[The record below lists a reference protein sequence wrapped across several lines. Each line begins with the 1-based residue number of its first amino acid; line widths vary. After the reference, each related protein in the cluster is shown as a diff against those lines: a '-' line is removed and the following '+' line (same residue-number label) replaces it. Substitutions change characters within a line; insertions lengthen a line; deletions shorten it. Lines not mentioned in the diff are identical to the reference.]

1 MSIKKKLVTAI
12 TTAGLLAGL
21 FGSAFVPTA
30 NAAAVADPTDA
41 QASIRCV
48 ASTVDADVVS
58 QGAADGTCYALAG
71 KTVSVT
77 LDLDGEADMTGDTMV
92 AGITFNAP
100 SGGEVFVEFDTEYA
114 DVYKSINNRVI
125 TFMAITSGGA
135 SVTVSGAIKS
145 HATVGSSYTYT
156 LKDNDGL
163 TVGSLIVIS
172 VAAGTAGIANATE
185 SSATAV
191 CTAGTGGAALV
202 AMGGA
207 TCAASQIASIAAG
220 GIFSVDIVTEDAYG
234 AVITTAGYV
243 TATLTGTATGGLGLE
258 TDGDCTDFADSTTA
272 TAQATPDGADA
283 ICYLSD
289 GTAGTAK
296 IVITRGPLV
305 ETRNLIVQG
314 SVASIVIDAPGNMV
328 SDGGLENDAFW
339 DGLSVTCKDSAGNVY
354 GDGGGVAYDGYD
366 ETAAIDGVNTGCGSA
381 ALTFTVLDGADSS
394 AGTYTDL
401 STTGTQVAAHV
412 ASQFSD
418 NGVGAV
424 VAGATVLD
432 TGTSEARNGY
442 WDIPASVCA
451 EDTEGLTRKIKVTAG
466 LINSNTETLTCVANA
481 VKITGVTVLTTGTS
495 GSATG
500 GAVGQTIKYS
510 VTATDGY
517 GRAAGVGASFTFT
530 TTNSWTTAGTA
541 VISFNNGT
549 GTGSITLPAN
559 SGAQYRVLSAT
570 DADEV
575 TSGAQG
581 FSQKISFT
589 VTNAVDALVDYAI
602 TAVKSKVTG
611 SNFAAKATVKVEV
624 ENATKGTVKVYTRK
638 ANAAG
643 QVVYTVAGRG
653 TFYVTMYT
661 GLAGA
666 EVLSNTV
673 TVKR

>member
-30 NAAAVADPTDA
+30 NAAAVADPVDA

-58 QGAADGTCYALAG
+58 QGAADGTCYALPG

-100 SGGEVFVEFDTEYA
+100 SGGEVFVEYDAEYA
-114 DVYKSINNRVI
+114 TATKSVNNRVI
-125 TFMAITSGGA
+125 TFGAITSAGA
-135 SVTVSGAIKS
+135 SVAVTGAIKS
-145 HATVGSSYTYT
+145 HATAGSSYTYT
-156 LKDNDGL
+156 LKDNDGV
-163 TVGSLIVIS
+163 TVGSLIVTS

-207 TCAASQIASIAAG
+207 TCTASQIASIAIST
-220 GIFSVDIVTEDAYG
+220 IFSVNIVTEDAYG

-258 TDGDCTDFADSTTA
+258 TDGDCTGFADSTSA
-272 TAQATPDGADA
+272 TVQATPDGADA

-305 ETRNLIVQG
+305 ETRNLIVRG

-339 DGLSVTCKDSAGNVY
+339 EGLSVTCKDSAANVY
-354 GDGGGVAYDGYD
+354 GDGGGVAQDG
-366 ETAAIDGVNTGCGSA
+366 ETAASQIDGVNTGCGSA

-401 STTGTQVAAHV
+401 STTNTLVAAHV
-412 ASQFSD
+412 AGQFTD
-418 NGVGAV
+418 DA
-424 VAGATVLD
+424 
-432 TGTSEARNGY
+432 TGTVAAGSEARNGY

-451 EDTEGLTRKIKVTAG
+451 ADTEGLTRKIKVTAG

-570 DADEV
+570 DADQV

-589 VTNAVDALVDYAI
+589 VTNAVDALVDYVI

-661 GLAGA
+661 GAAGA

>member
-30 NAAAVADPTDA
+30 NAAAVADPVDA

-48 ASTVDADVVS
+48 APTVDADVVS
-58 QGAADGTCYALAG
+58 QGAADGTCYALPG

-100 SGGEVFVEFDTEYA
+100 SGGEVFVEYDAEYA
-114 DVYKSINNRVI
+114 TATKSVNNRVI
-125 TFMAITSGGA
+125 TFGAITSAGA
-135 SVTVSGAIKS
+135 SVAVTGAIKS
-145 HATVGSSYTYT
+145 HATAGSSYTYT
-156 LKDNDGL
+156 VKDNDGV
-163 TVGSLIVIS
+163 TVGSLIVTS

-207 TCAASQIASIAAG
+207 TCTASQIASIAIST
-220 GIFSVDIVTEDAYG
+220 IFSVDIVTEDAYG

-258 TDGDCTDFADSTTA
+258 TDGDCTGFADSTSA
-272 TAQATPDGADA
+272 TVQATPDGADA

-339 DGLSVTCKDSAGNVY
+339 EGLSVTCKDSAGNVY
-354 GDGGGVAYDGYD
+354 GDGGGIAQDGA
-366 ETAAIDGVNTGCGSA
+366 TAAYQIDGVNIGCGSA
-381 ALTFTVLDGADSS
+381 ALAFTVLDGADSS

-401 STTGTQVAAHV
+401 STTGTLVVDHVAGQFTDDATGTVAA
-412 ASQFSD
+412 
-418 NGVGAV
+418 G
-424 VAGATVLD
+424 
-432 TGTSEARNGY
+432 SEAHNGY

-451 EDTEGLTRKIKVTAG
+451 ADTEGLTRKIKVTAG

-570 DADEV
+570 DADQV

-589 VTNAVDALVDYAI
+589 VTNAVDALVDYVI

-661 GLAGA
+661 GAAGA

>member
-30 NAAAVADPTDA
+30 NAADITAATT
-41 QASIRCV
+41 
-48 ASTVDADVVS
+48 STLQCAAATTDADVVS

-71 KTVSVT
+71 KTVT
-77 LDLDGEADMTGDTMV
+77 LLVEVDDADSTNTAADTFV
-92 AGITFNAP
+92 AGLKITAP
-100 SGGEVFVEFDTEYA
+100 SGSEVFSDFDTEA
-114 DVYKSINNRVI
+114 PTQVKSSNGRVLSYGVI
-125 TFMAITSGGA
+125 TAVGTSGA
-135 SVTVSGAIKS
+135 SFTMAVKS
-145 HATVGSSYTYT
+145 HATAGSSYTI
-156 LKDNDGL
+156 LLELADGTDL
-163 TVGSLIVIS
+163 ASLIITS
-172 VAAGTAGIANATE
+172 VAAGSAGVANATE

-207 TCAASQIASIAAG
+207 TCTASQIASIAAG
-220 GIFSVDIVTEDAYG
+220 GIFSVNIVTEDAYG
-234 AVITTAGYV
+234 AVVTTAGYV

-258 TDGDCTDFADSTTA
+258 TDGDCTSFANSTSTTV
-272 TAQATPDGADA
+272 QATPDGADA

-289 GTAGTAK
+289 GTPGTAK

-328 SDGGLENDAFW
+328 SDGGLENTAFW
-339 DGLSVTCKDSAGNVY
+339 EGLSVTCKDSAGNVY
-354 GDGGGVAYDGYD
+354 GDGGGIAQDGETDAYQ
-366 ETAAIDGVNTGCGSA
+366 IDGVNTGCGSA
-381 ALTFTVLDGADSS
+381 ALAFTVLDGDDSS
-394 AGTYTDL
+394 AGSYTDL
-401 STTGTQVAAHV
+401 STTNTLVAAHV
-412 ASQFSD
+412 AGQFTD
-418 NGVGAV
+418 DAAGT
-424 VAGATVLD
+424 VAAG
-432 TGTSEARNGY
+432 SEARNGY

-451 EDTEGLTRKIKVTAG
+451 ASTEGLTRKIKVTAG
-466 LINSNTETLTCVANA
+466 LINSNTETLTCVSNT

-530 TTNSWTTAGTA
+530 TTSSWTTAST
-541 VISFNNGT
+541 VTIKFNNGT

-570 DADEV
+570 DADQV

-589 VTNAVDALVDYAI
+589 VTNAVDALVDYVI
-602 TAVKSKVTG
+602 TKSGAKVTG
-611 SNFAAKATVKVEV
+611 SNFASRATVKVED
-624 ENATKGTVKVYTRK
+624 ENATKGTVKVFTRK

-643 QVVYTVAGRG
+643 KVVYTVAGRG

-661 GLAGA
+661 GAAGA

>member
-30 NAAAVADPTDA
+30 NAAAVADPTAA

-58 QGAADGTCYALAG
+58 QGAADDTCYALPG

-100 SGGEVFVEFDTEYA
+100 SGGEVFVEYDTEYA
-114 DVYKSINNRVI
+114 TATKSVNNRVI
-125 TFMAITSGGA
+125 TFGAITSAGA
-135 SVTVSGAIKS
+135 SVAVTGAIKS
-145 HATVGSSYTYT
+145 HATAGSSYTYT
-156 LKDNDGL
+156 VKDNDGV
-163 TVGSLIVIS
+163 TVGSLIVTS

-207 TCAASQIASIAAG
+207 TCTASQIASIAIST
-220 GIFSVDIVTEDAYG
+220 IFSVNLVTEDAYG

-258 TDGDCTDFADSTTA
+258 TDGDCTGFANSTSTTV
-272 TAQATPDGADA
+272 QATPDGADA

-339 DGLSVTCKDSAGNVY
+339 DGLSVTCKDSAANVY
-354 GDGGGVAYDGYD
+354 GDGGGVAQDG
-366 ETAAIDGVNTGCGSA
+366 ETAASQIDGVNTGCGSA

-401 STTGTQVAAHV
+401 STTNTLVAAHV
-412 ASQFSD
+412 AGQFTD
-418 NGVGAV
+418 DAAGT
-424 VAGATVLD
+424 VAAG
-432 TGTSEARNGY
+432 SEARNGY

-451 EDTEGLTRKIKVTAG
+451 QDTEGLTRKIKVTAG

-570 DADEV
+570 DADQV

-611 SNFAAKATVKVEV
+611 SNFAAKAPVKVEV

-661 GLAGA
+661 GAAGA

>member
-1 MSIKKKLVTAI
+1 MSIKKKLVTAV

-21 FGSAFVPTA
+21 FGSAFVPAA
-30 NAAAVADPTDA
+30 NAAVFAAAT
-41 QASIRCV
+41 
-48 ASTVDADVVS
+48 ASTLQCATVAADADVVS

-71 KTVSVT
+71 KTVT
-77 LDLDGEADMTGDTMV
+77 LLVELDGAAANTAADTIA
-92 AGITFNAP
+92 AGLTITAP
-100 SGGEVFVEFDTEYA
+100 SGSEVFAEYDSEMSA
-114 DVYKSINNRVI
+114 VLKSSNGRVLSYGVI
-125 TFMAITSGGA
+125 TAAGTSGA
-135 SVTVSGAIKS
+135 SFTVAVKS
-145 HATVGSSYTYT
+145 HATAGSSYTFNVVAADGTTTIAT
-156 LKDNDGL
+156 LII
-163 TVGSLIVIS
+163 TS

-207 TCAASQIASIAAG
+207 TCTASQIASIAAG
-220 GIFSVDIVTEDAYG
+220 GIFSVNIVTEDAYG
-234 AVITTAGYV
+234 AVVTTAGYV

-258 TDGDCTDFADSTTA
+258 TDGDCTGFTDSTSA

-339 DGLSVTCKDSAGNVY
+339 EGLSVTCKDSAANVY
-354 GDGGGVAYDGYD
+354 GDGGGVAQDG
-366 ETAAIDGVNTGCGSA
+366 ETAASQIDGVNTGCGSA

-401 STTGTQVAAHV
+401 STTNTLVADHVAGQFTDDATGTVAA
-412 ASQFSD
+412 
-418 NGVGAV
+418 G
-424 VAGATVLD
+424 
-432 TGTSEARNGY
+432 SEARNGY

-451 EDTEGLTRKIKVTAG
+451 ADTEGLTRKIKVTAG
-466 LINSNTETLTCVANA
+466 LINSNTETLTCVANK

-570 DADEV
+570 DADQV

-661 GLAGA
+661 GAAGA

>member
-1 MSIKKKLVTAI
+1 VSIKKKLVTAI

-21 FGSAFVPTA
+21 FGSAFVPAA
-30 NAAAVADPTDA
+30 NAAVIVADA
-41 QASIRCV
+41 
-48 ASTVDADVVS
+48 ASTLQCATAAADADVVS

-71 KTVSVT
+71 KTVTLLVELDDATANTAADTFAYGVT
-77 LDLDGEADMTGDTMV
+77 
-92 AGITFNAP
+92 INAP
-100 SGGEVFVEFDTEYA
+100 SGSEVFA
-114 DVYKSINNRVI
+114 DADSEAPTVLKSSNGRILTYGVI
-125 TFMAITSGGA
+125 TAVGTSGA
-135 SVTVSGAIKS
+135 SFTAAVKS
-145 HATVGSSYTYT
+145 HATAGSSYTFT
-156 LKDNDGL
+156 LKAVDGT
-163 TVGSLIVIS
+163 TVASLIITS

-191 CTAGTGGAALV
+191 CTAGTGGAALA

-207 TCAASQIASIAAG
+207 TCAVSQIASIAASA
-220 GIFSVDIVTEDAYG
+220 IFSVNLVTEDAYG

-243 TATLTGTATGGLGLE
+243 TATLTGTATGGIGLE
-258 TDGDCTDFADSTTA
+258 TDGDCTGFANSTSTTV
-272 TAQATPDGADA
+272 QATPDGADA
-283 ICYLSD
+283 ICFLSD

-305 ETRNLIVQG
+305 ETRNLIVHG
-314 SVASIVIDAPGNMV
+314 SVASIVIDAPSNMV
-328 SDGGLENDAFW
+328 ADGGLENDAFEE
-339 DGLSVTCKDSAGNVY
+339 GLSVTCKDSTGNVY
-354 GDGGGVAYDGYD
+354 GDGGGVAQDG
-366 ETAAIDGVNTGCGSA
+366 ETAASQIDGVNTGCGSA

-401 STTGTQVAAHV
+401 STTGTLVADHVAGQFTDDAVGTVAA
-412 ASQFSD
+412 
-418 NGVGAV
+418 G
-424 VAGATVLD
+424 
-432 TGTSEARNGY
+432 SEARNGY

-451 EDTEGLTRKIKVTAG
+451 AGKEGETRKIKVTAG
-466 LINSNTETLTCVANA
+466 LITSNTETLTCVSNT
-481 VKITGVTVLTTGTS
+481 VKITGITVLTTGTS

-510 VTATDGY
+510 VAATDGY

-541 VISFNNGT
+541 TISFSNGT
-549 GTGSITLPAN
+549 GTGSITLPSN
-559 SGAQYRVLSAT
+559 SGVQYRVLSAT
-570 DADEV
+570 DADQV

-589 VTNAVDALVDYAI
+589 VTNQVDALVDYAL
-602 TAVKSKVTG
+602 TKSGAKVTG
-611 SNFAAKATVKVEV
+611 SNFASRATVKVEV
-624 ENATKGTVKVYTRK
+624 ENASKGTVKVYSRK

-661 GLAGA
+661 GAAGA

>member
-58 QGAADGTCYALAG
+58 QGAADGTCYALPG

-100 SGGEVFVEFDTEYA
+100 SGGEVFVEYDTEYA
-114 DVYKSINNRVI
+114 TATKSVNNRVI
-125 TFMAITSGGA
+125 TFGAITSAGA
-135 SVTVSGAIKS
+135 SVAVTGAIKS
-145 HATVGSSYTYT
+145 HATAGSSYTYT
-156 LKDNDGL
+156 VKDNDGV
-163 TVGSLIVIS
+163 TVGSLIVTS

-207 TCAASQIASIAAG
+207 TCTASQISSIAIST
-220 GIFSVDIVTEDAYG
+220 IFSVNIVTEDAYG

-258 TDGDCTDFADSTTA
+258 TDGDCTGFTDSTTA

-339 DGLSVTCKDSAGNVY
+339 EGLSVTCKDSAANVY
-354 GDGGGVAYDGYD
+354 GDGGGVAQDG
-366 ETAAIDGVNTGCGSA
+366 ETAASQIDGVNTGCGSA
-381 ALTFTVLDGADSS
+381 ALAFTVLDGADSS

-401 STTGTQVAAHV
+401 STTGALVADHVAGQFTDDATGTVAA
-412 ASQFSD
+412 
-418 NGVGAV
+418 G
-424 VAGATVLD
+424 
-432 TGTSEARNGY
+432 SEARNGY

-451 EDTEGLTRKIKVTAG
+451 QDTEGLTRKIKVTAG
-466 LINSNTETLTCVANA
+466 LINSNTETLTCVADA

-570 DADEV
+570 DADQV

-661 GLAGA
+661 GAAGA